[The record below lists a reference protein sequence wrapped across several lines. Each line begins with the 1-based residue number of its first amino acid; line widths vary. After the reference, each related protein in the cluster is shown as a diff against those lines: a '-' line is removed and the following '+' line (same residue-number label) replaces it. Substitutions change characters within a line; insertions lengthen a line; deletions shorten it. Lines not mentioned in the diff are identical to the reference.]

1 MAVVN
6 YRHPTTG
13 EWTPIQM
20 IGPAGP
26 TGPTGPSG
34 SNGALGP
41 TGPTGPLPAT
51 RSITVIS
58 TNTSLAYVAGTDY
71 AYICSAALT
80 ATLPTAVGNTS
91 RYTIKRTGTGAVTIG
106 TTASQSIDGAPT
118 FSLGVQY
125 QSVDLVSDG
134 ANWSVI

>member
-6 YRHPTTG
+6 YRDPSTG
-13 EWTPIQM
+13 NWVPLQM

-34 SNGALGP
+34 SSGGQGP
-41 TGPTGPLPAT
+41 TGPTGLAYT
-51 RSITVIS
+51 RSVSVIS
-58 TNTSLAYVAGTDY
+58 TNTSLGASALTDY
-71 AYICSAALT
+71 VYFCSAALT